1 MASTER
7 TTDAASNNITTA
19 QRDAANTNFTAGA
32 VIAASDLTYLKDRIN
47 NVCGHTH
54 DLDDYTKIGTYG
66 NQKSTTSASARAD
79 TTAGAGTDSSLSI
92 SAGDVIHHDHH
103 NSLRNAVNTVR
114 SHNHSWTDNS

>member
-7 TTDAASNNITTA
+7 TTGAASNNITTA

-54 DLDDYTKIGTYG
+54 ELRDYTKIGTYG
-66 NQKSTTSASARAD
+66 NQQSTSSGLENTGS
-79 TTAGAGTDSSLSI
+79 AGTDSSLSI

-114 SHNHSWTDNS
+114 SHNHSWTDN